1 MNSSASCALWET
13 LLRPSSPRER
23 EKGSH
28 ETHLVAERRAQTD
41 KVLVPRNGA
50 GTEASG
56 VVADELDVEQLKAAL
71 AQVFDQADQRHLRG
85 IAPAREHRLSGEHFE
100 AVGVTAGVQL
110 LVGVDHC
117 RRDPAAV
124 AWPVGTAA
132 DDLAEGAIDRVPEAA

>member
-1 MNSSASCALWET
+1 
-13 LLRPSSPRER
+13 
-23 EKGSH
+23 

-85 IAPAREHRLSGEHFE
+85 IAPAREHRLAGEQAADHDTVDAASQFVSCPHLQ
-100 AVGVTAGVQL
+100 AGGGTAGVQRL
-110 LVGVDHC
+110 GRADHWPPGPAAAAWPVC
-117 RRDPAAV
+117 PAAV
-124 AWPVGTAA
+124 
-132 DDLAEGAIDRVPEAA
+132 DLPEVALHHVAEA